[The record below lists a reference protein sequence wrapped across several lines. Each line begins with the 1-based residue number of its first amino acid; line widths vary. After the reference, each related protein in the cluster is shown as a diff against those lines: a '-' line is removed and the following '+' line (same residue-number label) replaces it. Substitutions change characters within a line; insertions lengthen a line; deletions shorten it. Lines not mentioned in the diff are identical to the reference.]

1 MGSSH
6 GGTMGT
12 KRNLNVAAERMVWI
26 FAQLALIWKKCTF
39 GQKMHSLPVCL
50 KVFWNF
56 WEQTSN
62 KNNNCLWFWN
72 FSGPFTLPRI
82 SKIKLTFVQFWPSRH
97 MVNWNQ
103 VKHTCMPLLKNS
115 NTHGYTDERLIHTL
129 PFVAHLGTKKAVG
142 RIKTRPQ
149 RLNQLVEVRL
159 GVKFRRGW
167 VIERCFEI
175 TRTFS
180 L

>member
-1 MGSSH
+1 MNF
-6 GGTMGT
+6 
-12 KRNLNVAAERMVWI
+12 NLSFQI
-26 FAQLALIWKKCTF
+26 FKTIVRWFLFYDLSYQLIILIFSNSTGKKPWDLVETVF
-39 GQKMHSLPVCL
+39 GIQFSFLVFLYPFWNGAIRKNPGPFSLPR
-50 KVFWNF
+50 K
-56 WEQTSN
+56 
-62 KNNNCLWFWN
+62 
-72 FSGPFTLPRI
+72 
-82 SKIKLTFVQFWPSRH
+82 SKWVHFCTVWPSRH

-103 VKHTCMPLLKNS
+103 IKHSCVPLLKNS
-115 NTHGYTDERLIHTL
+115 NAHGYTDERLIHTL

-167 VIERCFEI
+167 VIAKCFEI
-175 TRTFS
+175 PRTFS